1 MLRRPERLEAT
12 LFEGA
17 AKVAR
22 RHRIVG
28 EEHGGAE
35 VHAELPG

>member
-1 MLRRPERLEAT
+1 MLRRPERLEAA
-12 LFEGA
+12 LFQRA
-17 AKVAR
+17 AEIAR

-35 VHAELPG
+35 VHVELPG